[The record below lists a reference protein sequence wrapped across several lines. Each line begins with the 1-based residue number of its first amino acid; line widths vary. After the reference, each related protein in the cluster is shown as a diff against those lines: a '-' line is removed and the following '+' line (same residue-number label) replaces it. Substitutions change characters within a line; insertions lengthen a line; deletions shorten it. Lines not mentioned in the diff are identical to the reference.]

1 MANKQTAKRQTVGI
15 SPKVAVHIRD
25 YVKKFD
31 LLPEVEKRTQENW
44 CGVGSRAT
52 YYNAISK
59 TLEGTPTKLAEF
71 LMLAEAQNLILE
83 HQKIHSNEDALPNE
97 SKKED

>member
-1 MANKQTAKRQTVGI
+1 MTNVQTANRQTVEL

-25 YVKKFD
+25 YIKKFD
-31 LLPEVEKRTQENW
+31 LLPQVEKRTQENW

-59 TLEGTPTKLAEF
+59 TLDGTPTKLAEF
-71 LMLAEAQNLILE
+71 LMLSEAQNLILE
-83 HQKIHSNEDALPNE
+83 HQKSLSNEAVLPNE